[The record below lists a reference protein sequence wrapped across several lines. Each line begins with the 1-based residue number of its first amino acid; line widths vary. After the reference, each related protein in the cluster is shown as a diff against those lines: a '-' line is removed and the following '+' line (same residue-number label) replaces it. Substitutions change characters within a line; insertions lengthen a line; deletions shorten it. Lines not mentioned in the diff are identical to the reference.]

1 MTFLSKKYA
10 GKIIS
15 VNMLKKED
23 LDLANHLV
31 GLKQTYLKLVFPN
44 TEDLMR
50 VRREI
55 LGAFKKNKERH
66 SERFVYERACSCL
79 LPK

>member
-1 MTFLSKKYA
+1 MTFLTKKYA
-10 GKIIS
+10 GKILS
-15 VNMLKKED
+15 VNLVKKED

-31 GLKQTYLKLVFPN
+31 GLQQTYLKLIFLN

-55 LGAFKKNKERH
+55 IAAVKKNKERL
-66 SERFVYERACSCL
+66 SER
-79 LPK
+79 

>member
-1 MTFLSKKYA
+1 MTFLTKKYA
-10 GKIIS
+10 GKILS
-15 VNMLKKED
+15 VNLVKKED

-31 GLKQTYLKLVFPN
+31 GLQQTYLKLIFLN

-55 LGAFKKNKERH
+55 MAAVKKNKERQ
-66 SERFVYERACSCL
+66 SER
-79 LPK
+79 